1 MIEIDAALE
10 RIESGTYGI
19 CEMSGDPIP
28 IPRLRAIPFARFT
41 VECQSKV
48 EKQSKKPLSPL
59 PIPSLFF
66 TGEEEETEEE
76 KES

>member
-28 IPRLRAIPFARFT
+28 IPRLRAIPFARLT

-48 EKQSKKPLSPL
+48 EKQSKKPPSPL

-66 TGEEEETEEE
+66 TEEEEETEEE